1 MKEKIHYIG
10 WWESGAN
17 KAYIQEVTLDKGSD
31 FKGIVIKFG
40 YLSQYTGLRGSKEK
54 GWFRIDNQRI
64 LYPKYGVNWEEGDI
78 VLDIKK
84 EIKESSMDIKKII
97 REEIGKIRTASK
109 IGRSD
114 IPAPVVIYDKDQNTA
129 KGMVNIRVV
138 RSKSK
143 YETYKIFLTP
153 RQNNSNNDAI
163 FDTTTRFAD
172 VKKKISELVA
182 SYEQGTK

>member
-1 MKEKIHYIG
+1 
-10 WWESGAN
+10 
-17 KAYIQEVTLDKGSD
+17 
-31 FKGIVIKFG
+31 
-40 YLSQYTGLRGSKEK
+40 
-54 GWFRIDNQRI
+54 
-64 LYPKYGVNWEEGDI
+64 
-78 VLDIKK
+78 
-84 EIKESSMDIKKII
+84 
-97 REEIGKIRTASK
+97 
-109 IGRSD
+109 
-114 IPAPVVIYDKDQNTA
+114 
-129 KGMVNIRVV
+129 MVNIRVV